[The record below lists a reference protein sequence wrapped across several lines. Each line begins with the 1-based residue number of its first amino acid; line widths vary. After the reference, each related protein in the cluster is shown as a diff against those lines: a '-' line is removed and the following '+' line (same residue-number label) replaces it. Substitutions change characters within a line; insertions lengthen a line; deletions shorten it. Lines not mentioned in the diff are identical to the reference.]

1 MLGVLES
8 TRAVMDAARDVTI
21 DQQAVDRLASRLAD
35 RGVEAPAWRVWPH
48 WWEDSDRAAD
58 YVLVLDALNFCFWG
72 EPRWRVQ
79 YEGRVLDGY
88 WALAACLRRALEAGV
103 PLLDPA
109 YLASF
114 DEPAARE
121 LFAGQAEIPLLDA
134 RFANL
139 REVGRGLL
147 DAGGAFAEIVRAAG
161 GSGEALVAEVVRRF
175 PSFDDVAAYPVAAND
190 GAAASPRLT
199 GGPSRSRPPHPR
211 AANEGVAADDTV
223 AAAHTIDVRLY
234 KRAQILVSDL
244 HGIYAGRGLGAFS
257 DLERLTAFADYKIP
271 QVLREAGILVYSPAL
286 AETVDQQVL
295 IPPGDPREVEIRA
308 GTVWGCE
315 LLRQALEKRRTGTPL
330 RAFEVDWL
338 LWSDAQGR
346 TISRPYHRTRTT
358 YY

>member
-8 TRAVMDAARDVTI
+8 TRRVMDAARDVTI
-21 DQQAVDRLASRLAD
+21 DQQAVDRLAARLAD
-35 RGVEAPAWRVWPH
+35 RDVEAPEWRVWPH
-48 WWEDSDRAAD
+48 WWDDSDHAAD

-72 EPRWRVQ
+72 EPRWRVE

-109 YLASF
+109 YLAAF
-114 DEPAARE
+114 DEPAARA

-134 RFANL
+134 RVANL
-139 REVGRGLL
+139 REVGRGLIQ
-147 DAGGAFAEIVRAAG
+147 AGGSFAAIVRQAG

-175 PSFDDVAAYPVAAND
+175 PSFDDVATYE
-190 GAAASPRLT
+190 GA
-199 GGPSRSRPPHPR
+199 
-211 AANEGVAADDTV
+211 E
-223 AAAHTIDVRLY
+223 VRLY

-244 HGIYAGRGLGAFS
+244 HGIYSGQGLGAFD
-257 DLERLTAFADYKIP
+257 DLDRLTAFADYKIP
-271 QVLREAGILVYSPAL
+271 QVLREAGILAYSPSL
-286 AETVDQQVL
+286 AETIDSQTL

-315 LLRQALEKRRTGTPL
+315 LLRQALERRRSGPPL

-346 TISRPYHRTRTT
+346 TIDRPYHRTRTIF
-358 YY
+358 Y